1 MMAEKPQT
9 GKIELHNWR
18 DFTKVMKVM
27 TSGMWIYRGQEDASW
42 SLESGLDRYLK
53 QFGKAGVRKAD
64 GGPRAREFL
73 IAFPR
78 AECFAIS
85 RFCAMSRGYEKWE
98 NEAEA
103 LIAMQHY
110 GAKTRLLDF
119 TTSVMVALFFA
130 YENQQNGKERAIY
143 AINYRSLLEQNGIWS
158 GYKEF
163 LEKEKRWI
171 DSGDEQVRWTSESQI
186 ENQYFRQFAFEEASK
201 RITRNVIGDDNG
213 IIPLYT
219 VCSNKRQMAQAGIE
233 LMPLTFDW
241 FDNNLAKALEISHVK
256 EINNPNY
263 QIPVNVLEKDN
274 ASVLQEFSL
283 VKFVF
288 DSQMEKDAWQFLDQ
302 ANINAATIYPDLV
315 GIAKSTRYSSSTIKI
330 DDKLGHSK
338 ESMKVAD
345 FWIPRDKIISCSLAD
360 TISSVIAR
368 MMEKRI
374 SHAPVLDE
382 GGKVIGV
389 FSESTMMKV
398 WRAKIRL
405 GHKATMQ
412 KLSKIISL
420 AGHKSKDKYN
430 VDVFKFV
437 SKDATAASLQQAFQ
451 TALENDERIGL
462 FLVTENGNK
471 NESLLGIT
479 TPWDIAEELDDKE
492 SKK

>member
-1 MMAEKPQT
+1 MAGKPQT
-9 GKIELHNWR
+9 GKMELHNWR

-53 QFGKAGVRKAD
+53 QFGKVGVRKAD
-64 GGPRAREFL
+64 GSSRTPEFL
-73 IAFPR
+73 MAFPR

-119 TTSVMVALFFA
+119 TTSIMVALFFA
-130 YENQQNGKERAIY
+130 YENQLNGKNRAIY
-143 AINYRSLLEQNGIWS
+143 AINYRSLLEQNGVWS

-163 LEKEKRWI
+163 LKKEKRWI
-171 DSGDEQVRWTSESQI
+171 DSGDEQARWMSESQI
-186 ENQYFRQFAFEEASK
+186 ENQYFRQFAFEMART
-201 RITRNVIGDDNG
+201 RITRNEMGKGNG

-219 VCSNKRQMAQAGIE
+219 VCSNKRQMAQAGVE

-241 FDNNLAKALEISHVK
+241 FDNNLAAALKVHGVK
-256 EINNPNY
+256 EINNPSY
-263 QIPVNVLEKDN
+263 RIPDNDLEEFN
-274 ASVLQEFSL
+274 ASALQKFSL
-283 VKFVF
+283 VKLVL

-330 DDKLGHSK
+330 DDKLGYSK

-345 FWIPRDKIISCSLAD
+345 FWIPRDKIISCSLSD
-360 TISSVIAR
+360 TISSVIVN
-368 MMEKRI
+368 MMDRRI
-374 SHAPVLDE
+374 SHVPVLDK
-382 GGKVIGV
+382 GGNVIGV

-398 WRAKIRL
+398 WRANMHL
-405 GHKATMQ
+405 GHKATMR
-412 KLSKIISL
+412 KINKFTSL
-420 AGHKSKDKYN
+420 GERRSKDKYE
-430 VDVFKFV
+430 VDVFNFV
-437 SKDATAASLQQAFQ
+437 SKDTTAASLQETFQ

-462 FLVTENGNK
+462 FFVTENGNK
-471 NESLLGIT
+471 NEPLLGIT
-479 TPWDIAEELDDKE
+479 TAWDIAEELDDKE